1 MVFTL
6 LNQVLAQHATNR
18 IIDCVNNDKL
28 DEIAEECAKLDEIVA
43 AGLLNTT
50 IGFLQYDVANQ
61 MEDSVADQ
69 MEDSVA
75 DQMEKNLCNLKW
87 MNRCI
92 TTFGLLPQPTKKQ
105 ARKVLRRV
113 NINIYDL
120 CANRLDK
127 RCSLRALKRDMRQ
140 NKWRRFPKKMAK
152 HTLLREFLR

>member
-1 MVFTL
+1 MVFKL

-18 IIDCVNNDKL
+18 IIDCVNNEKL
-28 DEIAEECAKLDEIVA
+28 DEIAEECAKLDEIVE

-50 IGFLQYDVANQ
+50 IEFLQNDVANQ
-61 MEDSVADQ
+61 MED
-69 MEDSVA
+69 
-75 DQMEKNLCNLKW
+75 NLCNLKW

-92 TTFGLLPQPTKKQ
+92 KTFGLLPQSTKRR

-127 RCSLRALKRDMRQ
+127 RCSLRALKCDLRQ
-140 NKWRRFPKKMAK
+140 NKWRIFPKKMAK
-152 HTLLREFLR
+152 QHTLLREFLR